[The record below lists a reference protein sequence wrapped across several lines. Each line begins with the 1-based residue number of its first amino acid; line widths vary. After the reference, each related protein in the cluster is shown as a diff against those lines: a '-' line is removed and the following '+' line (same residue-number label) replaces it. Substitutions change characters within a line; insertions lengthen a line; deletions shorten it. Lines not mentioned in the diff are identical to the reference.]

1 MLHYVVFTDLDG
13 TLLDSETYS
22 YEKSLAMINRLKE
35 SGTPLIFC
43 SAKTIVEQEVYRNEL
58 GLFHP
63 FIVEN
68 GSTIFTP
75 QAYFPFPFA
84 QVNIGENISVKN
96 NEGIVQE
103 PFGIFHCSC
112 RSHGKVFCRVS

>member
-22 YEKSLAMINRLKE
+22 YGKSLAMINRLRE

-43 SAKTIVEQEVYRNEL
+43 SAKTRVEQEVYRSEL

-63 FIVEN
+63 FIVES
-68 GSTIFTP
+68 GSAIFTHELIS
-75 QAYFPFPFA
+75 PF
-84 QVNIGENISVKN
+84 
-96 NEGIVQE
+96 
-103 PFGIFHCSC
+103 HLL
-112 RSHGKVFCRVS
+112 R

>member
-43 SAKTIVEQEVYRNEL
+43 SAKTRVEQEVYRSEL

-68 GSTIFTP
+68 GSAIFTP
-75 QAYFPFPFA
+75 RAYFLFPFDYHKA
-84 QVNIGENISVKN
+84 VDGLLAIEL
-96 NEGIVQE
+96 GI
-103 PFGIFHCSC
+103 PCS
-112 RSHGKVFCRVS
+112 RVRNLLPSLK